1 MSRRLLNRERYRNA
15 MPIFRYFVCCYL
27 LPKIKLKRSID
38 LMSRGWGFFNIAAQE
53 FVWWSSMAYMVEQRG
68 LYGGGGV

>member
-1 MSRRLLNRERYRNA
+1 MSSRVGLETGGGVKVCPEGFCTGGGIE

-38 LMSRGWGFFNIAAQE
+38 LMSRVLGFFK
-53 FVWWSSMAYMVEQRG
+53 YPK
-68 LYGGGGV
+68 